1 MAGKSLRSG
10 RPGAGYKSQP
20 APRQVSQGTVSKP
33 KSRGHGFRPESD
45 PGRSL
50 VRVKLT

>member
-1 MAGKSLRSG
+1 MAQKSLRSG
-10 RPGAGYKSQP
+10 RTGAAYKSQP
-20 APRQVSQGTVSKP
+20 APRAVSQGSVSKP

-50 VRVKLT
+50 IRVKLT